1 MNSEPT
7 QMTTKPLRADQEA
20 AWLCKASNAFQR
32 VMLVAG
38 TRPVETLELKRE
50 LSKLPTPVTPFER
63 LASRC
68 LMCECMLALVGGDA
82 SYRAL
87 RTLRDFV
94 RLTAAGRFSS
104 DSLARFSKSIIELCQ
119 SPSQHSQLAEEIGSR
134 LEQEYAS
141 KMTLDAMA
149 REYRVSRLHLDRTF
163 HHRFGIHFHEYLRAI
178 RVERGLD
185 LVREGM
191 KIEAAAPAVGYKS
204 KKNFY
209 RAVRQVTGLTPGQV
223 RRRDIEPNMA
233 QVCDRANDSER
244 LAKKEPFSH

>member
-1 MNSEPT
+1 LATLATSG
-7 QMTTKPLRADQEA
+7 QLKADEQA

-32 VMLVAG
+32 VVLVASS
-38 TRPVETLELKRE
+38 RPVVARELQRE
-50 LSKLPTPVTPFER
+50 LSRLPVPVTPFER
-63 LASRC
+63 LTSRC
-68 LMCECMLALVGGDA
+68 LMCECLMALVA
-82 SYRAL
+82 SDPTYRAL

-94 RLTAAGRFSS
+94 RLTAAERSS
-104 DSLARFSKSIIELCQ
+104 DGIARFSRVMADLCQ
-119 SPSQHSQLAEEIGSR
+119 APDQQSQLAEEIGNR

-149 REYRVSRLHLDRTF
+149 REYQVSRLQLDRSF

-209 RAVRQVTGLTPGQV
+209 RAVRQVTGLTPGQI
-223 RRRDIEPNMA
+223 RRRGLGSDVPQLCQNGDE
-233 QVCDRANDSER
+233 SER
-244 LAKKEPFSH
+244 SMEKEPFSH